1 MSKTA
6 TITLS
11 DEAYRQLR
19 ARVGDDEI
27 SGYIEE
33 LVRPHGYS
41 QEELEAGY
49 RAMAADQTREREARE
64 WMEAVPNDRRAQG
77 TKN

>member
-1 MSKTA
+1 MSKTV
-6 TITLS
+6 TFTLS

-41 QEELEAGY
+41 QEELEAG
-49 RAMAADQTREREARE
+49 
-64 WMEAVPNDRRAQG
+64 
-77 TKN
+77 